1 MDGAINSDMLTYKMW
16 LEVTGEPDWL
26 ERFVKF
32 YSSVRELA
40 PESWGDWINVKKHED
55 IVKIQSLAQQHNI
68 RLSLALA

>member
-1 MDGAINSDMLTYKMW
+1 MLTYKMW

-40 PESWGDWINVKKHED
+40 PESWGDWINVKEHED